1 MHCVAAPP
9 DPRGH
14 RLQALATSTLMLLVL
29 LLWTLSAAAQTA
41 VSISKAEWEDR
52 ELRVEGR
59 AAARASVSVLN
70 AANAAP
76 IATTTADREGRWK
89 MRASGL
95 NPVPCRV
102 RALSGSTSAER
113 NVSDRPSNCGPVADA
128 QAPTAPATL
137 TATVASASQINLSW
151 AAATDNIAVSL
162 YRIER
167 CTGAACTA
175 FAEIATTA
183 AATRTL
189 ANTGLAAST
198 SYRYRV
204 RAADAAG
211 NLGGYSPIAS
221 ATTGTAP
228 GGGLPSLAISDVT
241 VTEGN
246 VANFIVTL
254 SAPPASAVTVVVNS
268 TSGTAQ
274 SPADFN
280 AVTNRSLSFAAG
292 TTTLT
297 QTVAVTTVNDTAPEG
312 AETFNMTLSAAVN
325 ATIADGTGLGTIPA
339 NDTVGG
345 AAEAH
350 AGITTYT
357 GPATCVACHESQAR
371 QMHGSVHYQQ
381 NAIAPNVTN
390 INPVGTL
397 NPRKAGEGPAGRPL
411 AVSPTGTPVD
421 ALIGINTYCGAHENS
436 PRFTC
441 AGCHVGNGRYPRTP
455 AELTALAPTQQLA
468 ELANVDCLTCHQQV
482 YKRFPAWPAVGGLGF
497 TDMVLQNITLAADG
511 LTLIA
516 APGNSLTL
524 TGSKGIPVEHPLTKD
539 FEFRPAGAPG
549 GTFVMPTDAPMVAM
563 PITSDAAARTVH
575 RTTRQSCLNCH
586 AGAGGGNGTK
596 RGDLS
601 TALVNPPLALDMHMS
616 AAAGGANLSCASC
629 HNVNAADGRS
639 SHRMRGRGLDLRAN
653 DTTQR
658 FSCESSGCHTATP
671 HGAVT
676 NGAAL
681 NRHTAKVACQ
691 TCHIPTFA
699 KVVAGAGFPT
709 EMARDW
715 QAPEVS
721 QTACSG
727 RGGWLPK
734 EIKASNVRP
743 TYKWF
748 DGTSRVAVLGESITT
763 MPTRTVDATAA
774 AQLGV
779 SVGTTAYIMGNPNGA
794 VNVATAKI
802 YPMKE
807 HWGKL
812 ARSTTAPGSA
822 SNLAGVP
829 VNTLISH
836 SVSEF
841 FRTGSFCRS
850 VAIGLGQNP
859 DSACGSGL
867 NTGVPAGAEMIP
879 VHTFQTINHGVEVQ
893 ANSLG
898 AANQCGSC
906 HTDRGAAMAGGPARM
921 QLVGAGGLGYD
932 LREPATSTGLCNNC
946 HGGETNNGLVGVH
959 DRHRNRSNVTCNS
972 CHLSR

>member
-1 MHCVAAPP
+1 MHCVIASPNS
-9 DPRGH
+9 RSH
-14 RLQALATSTLMLLVL
+14 RLQAPAAWAVL
-29 LLWTLSAAAQTA
+29 LLLLLLWSVSAWAQTA
-41 VSISKAEWEDR
+41 VSITRAEWSDR

-59 AAARASVSVLN
+59 AASRASVSVQN
-70 AANAAP
+70 AANAAQ
-76 IATTTADREGRWK
+76 IATTTASSEGRWQL
-89 MRASGL
+89 RASGL

-102 RALSGSTSAER
+102 RALAGGTSAER
-113 NVSDRPSNCGPVADA
+113 DVSNRPSNCGPVADA
-128 QAPTAPATL
+128 QAPSAPATL
-137 TATVASASQINLSW
+137 SATAVSASQINLSW

-162 YRIER
+162 YRVER
-167 CTGAACTA
+167 CTGATCTT
-175 FAEIATTA
+175 FAEIATTPSATRSYASTSLA
-183 AATRTL
+183 AA
-189 ANTGLAAST
+189 T

-204 RAADAAG
+204 RAVDAAG
-211 NLGGYSPIAS
+211 NLGGYSPT
-221 ATTGTAP
+221 ATSSTT
-228 GGGLPSLAISDVT
+228 GGLPSLSINDVT

-246 VANFIVTL
+246 VANFVVTL
-254 SAPPASAVTVVVNS
+254 SAPPASTVTVVVNS
-268 TSGTAQ
+268 SPGTAT

-325 ATIADGTGLGTIPA
+325 ATLGDATGLGTIPA
-339 NDTVGG
+339 NDTAGG
-345 AAEAH
+345 AAAAH
-350 AGITTYT
+350 AGITLYA
-357 GPATCVACHESQAR
+357 GPSTCVACHETQAR
-371 QMHGSVHYQQ
+371 QMHGSLHYQQ
-381 NAIAPNVTN
+381 NAVAPNVTN
-390 INPVGTL
+390 INPVGTV

-421 ALIGINTYCGAHENS
+421 ALIGINTYCGAHQNS

-497 TDMVLQNITLAADG
+497 NDMVLRNITLAADG

-516 APGNSLTL
+516 SPGNSLTL

-549 GTFVMPTDAPMVAM
+549 GTFVLPADAPTAAM
-563 PITSDAAARTVH
+563 AITSDEAARTVH
-575 RTTRQSCLNCH
+575 RSTRQSCLNCH
-586 AGAGGGNGTK
+586 ATAGGGNGTK

-601 TALVNPPLALDMHMS
+601 TALINPPLALDMHMS

-629 HNVNAADGRS
+629 HNVNGTDGRT

-653 DTTQR
+653 DSTQR

-676 NGAAL
+676 NGTAL

-691 TCHIPTFA
+691 TCHIPSFA
-699 KVVAGAGFPT
+699 KVVAGVGFAT
-709 EMARDW
+709 ETARDW

-734 EIKASNVRP
+734 EIKASNLRP

-748 DGTSRVAVLGESITT
+748 DGTSRVAVLGEAITT
-763 MPTRTVDATAA
+763 MPTRTVDAATA
-774 AQLGV
+774 AQLGI
-779 SVGTTAYIMGNPNGA
+779 STGATAYILGNPNGA
-794 VNVATAKI
+794 VNVAAAKI

-822 SNLAGVP
+822 SNPAGVP
-829 VNTLISH
+829 TNTLISH

-850 VAIGLGQNP
+850 VAMGLGQNP
-859 DSACGSGL
+859 DAACGSGL
-867 NTGVPAGAEMIP
+867 NTGVPAGAEVIP

-893 ANSLG
+893 ANALG
-898 AANQCGSC
+898 AANQCGAC
-906 HTDRGAAMAGGPARM
+906 HTDRGAAMAGSPARM
-921 QLVGAGGLGYD
+921 QLVGTGGLGYD

-946 HGGETNNGLVGVH
+946 HGGETNNGLVGIH

-972 CHLSR
+972 CHVSR